1 MLRYLLEG
9 ADDYFEHI
17 GKHKNAYRSGQRDNQ
32 YSIDISME
40 APISKPFLEEVFFKS
55 ISITFEG
62 FENEPVELGSGNI
75 NSFAGI
81 TPLKIDMV
89 LHEMFDYNVNDSDK
103 KERDLYSYF
112 FMNGKKPIL
121 PKDGTFLLP
130 YEYYFSI
137 DIYAVS
143 NSTGMLEGDRAGKS
157 SNKYLAMAQSG
168 LAKLNK
174 FLGAR
179 DTTMK
184 FKPILSGEFIL
195 DGQTQL
201 NWVNANNGENQEL
214 VLSFIPINSSQIQRY
229 RELE

>member
-1 MLRYLLEG
+1 MFRYLLEG

-17 GKHKNAYRSGQRDNQ
+17 GKYKEAYRNGQRNNQ

-40 APISKPFLEEVFFKS
+40 APVSKPFLEEVFFKS

-75 NSFAGI
+75 HTFSGR

-112 FMNGKKPIL
+112 FMNNGEPIL

-137 DIYAVS
+137 DIYAVRH
-143 NSTGMLEGDRAGKS
+143 STTMLQMDRAGAS
-157 SNKYLAMAQSG
+157 DNKYLAMAQNG

-174 FLGAR
+174 FLGAK

-184 FKPILSGEFIL
+184 FKPIISGEFIL

-214 VLSFIPINSSQIQRY
+214 VLSFVPINSNQITRFG
-229 RELE
+229 EI